1 MLNTEVIKPLPFA
14 KGFWLIASKSVLIE
28 PAQNNAGRKK
38 GQGSNKVKFI
48 KPRPSQASIDANLN
62 AIKNGNGLSSHDICE
77 LLNLSM
83 SYVTRCLKVLKTE
96 GAIQTSRYN
105 KRKSHGTWFYY
116 LIGELTEDQQTVS
129 KPMAAV
135 LRVIKG
141 SPGIPGH
148 EICKIA
154 RVTHYV
160 MSGAVKKLEVANKI
174 TKEVWPINKGGHT
187 IYAYT
192 ALKD

>member
-14 KGFWLIASKSVLIE
+14 KGFWLIANQSELIS
-28 PAQNNAGRKK
+28 QHDSNAGRKK
-38 GQGSNKVKFI
+38 GKGGKVKFI
-48 KPRPSQASIDANLN
+48 KPRPSQASIDAHLN

-105 KRKSHGTWFYY
+105 RLKSKGVWFHY
-116 LIGELTEDQQTVS
+116 LTGDLTEDQQTVS
-129 KPMAAV
+129 RPMITV
-135 LRVIKG
+135 LGAIKCN
-141 SPGIPGH
+141 PGLPSY
-148 EICKIA
+148 ELCKIT
-154 RVTHYV
+154 RLTYFV
-160 MSGAVKKLEVANKI
+160 MKGVLEKLESANKV

-187 IYAYT
+187 IYSYT
-192 ALKD
+192 AIKD